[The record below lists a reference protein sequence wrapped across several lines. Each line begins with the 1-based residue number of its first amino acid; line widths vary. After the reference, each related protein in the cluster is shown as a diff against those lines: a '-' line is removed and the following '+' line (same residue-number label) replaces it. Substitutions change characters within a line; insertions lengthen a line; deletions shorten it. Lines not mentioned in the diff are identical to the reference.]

1 MKLNNLYFQDITF
14 SIYLNLNALESLPMP
29 TKPPSNSAP
38 SRSATDTL
46 LDAYAQALPSPTAQ
60 VREDVVW
67 GNADMLVGQWQRE
80 LRDRASAPL
89 LMGIRIRRIGMLLDK
104 LIIDECR
111 AQGVKHAEFMLLM
124 ALRRIGEPYA
134 LRPTDILR
142 MHSVTSGTATY
153 RIDQLT
159 KQGLAERL
167 PDPTDRRGYL
177 IKLTDKGRTVV
188 DGVLNRLSASF
199 TEHLTPFEGVPGE
212 FAVLEAGLRLFESCL
227 EGLAAE

>member
-1 MKLNNLYFQDITF
+1 
-14 SIYLNLNALESLPMP
+14 MP
-29 TKPPSNSAP
+29 TKPPSKSARSP
-38 SRSATDTL
+38 SAADAL
-46 LDAYAQALPSPTAQ
+46 LDAYAQALPSPTPP
-60 VREDVVW
+60 VRENVVW

-80 LRDRASAPL
+80 LSDRASAPL

-153 RIDQLT
+153 RIDQLA

-177 IKLTDKGRTVV
+177 IKLTDHGHAVV
-188 DGVLNRLSASF
+188 DGVLNRLSSSF
-199 TEHLTPFEGVPGE
+199 SAHLTPFEGVPGE
-212 FAVLEAGLRLFESCL
+212 FAVLEAGLRLFETCL
-227 EGLAAE
+227 ESLAAE